1 MKMSIL
7 YARRG
12 QITDMI
18 HSSTWDVHPAAG
30 NTSATLVNGIL
41 YHYNNPNVEISDK
54 ESFSEKGLVKCYNH
68 IPACM
73 EHQSASG
80 LCIGRTMALV
90 DCLLWQRHTITE
102 ILAKGGC
109 ALLEWKLE
117 TGRTHQIHAHSK
129 YLGIPLL
136 GDEVYGGRGST
147 APSLLQP
154 RTPTNLSGK
163 IVQMVSWQNCT
174 KL

>member
-1 MKMSIL
+1 MLLDII
-7 YARRG
+7 YEDERG

-117 TGRTHQIHAHSK
+117 TGRTHQVAASP
-129 YLGIPLL
+129 LGEQLHFSCQPPANF
-136 GDEVYGGRGST
+136 DEILSQLRTIGYERLSF
-147 APSLLQP
+147 LQP
-154 RTPTNLSGK
+154 
-163 IVQMVSWQNCT
+163 
-174 KL
+174 